1 MQGRHT
7 HVGSFTAKRAG
18 VLPLRAAGGGRR
30 WEYSRF
36 IPARRRSAP
45 GTQCLRGQGEKNGET
60 PEESVKQKE
69 RIPEKTLFATCFL
82 SKSCNITKKRACIAG
97 ALSFLPRG
105 GAAWYT
111 IRKSRPHGAARER
124 DRNEKAPAAA
134 YSAVPDYPE
143 IKKSRSEPVSR
154 GGILDAGYRPYFI
167 EIYKCTLLQ
176 HS

>member
-18 VLPLRAAGGGRR
+18 VLPLRAAGGRR

-45 GTQCLRGQGEKNGET
+45 GTQRLRGQGEKNGET

-69 RIPEKTLFATCFL
+69 RIPEKALFATCFL
-82 SKSCNITKKRACIAG
+82 SKSCSITKKRACIAG

-124 DRNEKAPAAA
+124 DRNEKAPRSRLFG
-134 YSAVPDYPE
+134 SARLPRN
-143 IKKSRSEPVSR
+143 KKIPLRACVSGR
-154 GGILDAGYRPYFI
+154 D
-167 EIYKCTLLQ
+167 
-176 HS
+176 S